1 MKDAISSM
9 SLDYKKWRLDSQE
22 LISDFTSAGLTSENR
37 FDQLFAASTIGGPN
51 EKFESIPPMSN
62 RYLTCGQTPFISFYY
77 AIEVNTFSFFLKL
90 FNSSTQLQLYFLR
103 VLASLFCL
111 K

>member
-1 MKDAISSM
+1 MLDAISSM
-9 SLDYKKWRLDSQE
+9 SLDYKKWRLDSQD
-22 LISDFTSAGLTSENR
+22 LITDFVSAGLTSDNR
-37 FDQLFAASTIGGPN
+37 FDQLFAASMIGGPN

-77 AIEVNTFSFFLKL
+77 AIEGLGQPVLLEVKAVAGKIT
-90 FNSSTQLQLYFLR
+90 SSLMN
-103 VLASLFCL
+103 AA